1 MVVGKCDT
9 AFWGTMTIIYRS
21 AVSQG
26 SQPSPGWIPHVSR
39 ERSNAEGSVI
49 TSRPMQCSLLVV
61 SAKYATNT
69 LW

>member
-26 SQPSPGWIPHVSR
+26 SQPVLGGFHM
-39 ERSNAEGSVI
+39 SVVNEA
-49 TSRPMQCSLLVV
+49 MQKEV
-61 SAKYATNT
+61 
-69 LW
+69 